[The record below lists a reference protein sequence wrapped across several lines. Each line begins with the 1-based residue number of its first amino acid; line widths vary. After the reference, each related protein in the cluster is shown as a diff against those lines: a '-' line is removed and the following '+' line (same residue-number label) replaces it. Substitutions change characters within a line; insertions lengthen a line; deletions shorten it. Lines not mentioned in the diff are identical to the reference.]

1 MKKILMVLDNGFKPD
16 LRVQKEINTLIK
28 LGYSVDL
35 YCWDQE
41 GGLPKTESKDNFNIF
56 RLELVV
62 EKQQGVKKF
71 LTWLNFIS

>member
-1 MKKILMVLDNGFKPD
+1 MSKVLMVLDNGYKPD

-41 GGLPKTESKDNFNIF
+41 GNLATQENAPNLNVYRIKSYCGKTT
-56 RLELVV
+56 
-62 EKQQGVKKF
+62 GCKK
-71 LTWLNFIS
+71 NY